1 VYAEYWHD
9 LSVYWNVWQQVGLY
23 WPWVNPSM
31 LPTERFQR
39 FNIKKLISSK
49 IFTLM
54 KYDSYSRFLKSQ
66 MYKDCIVYEME
77 GKQMSRLVASMT
89 SANPLP
95 FNPGSL
101 TALTIDNNVASNST
115 SGESSRT
122 KDKKRSTMLIPWTKG
137 RRLHC

>member
-1 VYAEYWHD
+1 
-9 LSVYWNVWQQVGLY
+9 
-23 WPWVNPSM
+23 
-31 LPTERFQR
+31 
-39 FNIKKLISSK
+39 
-49 IFTLM
+49 M

-137 RRLHC
+137 RRLHCWIFDVSSAYTCQSDCFP